1 MVDYLIAAVLF
12 VGIVLTLVLLKRA
25 EGRRR
30 S

>member
-1 MVDYLIAAVLF
+1 MVDYVIAAVLF